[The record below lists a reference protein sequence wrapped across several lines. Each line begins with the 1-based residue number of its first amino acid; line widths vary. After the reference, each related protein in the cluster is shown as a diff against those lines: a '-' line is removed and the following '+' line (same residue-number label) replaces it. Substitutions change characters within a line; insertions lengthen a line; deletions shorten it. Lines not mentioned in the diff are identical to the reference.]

1 MARALKKVEGM
12 NVIPLIDI
20 VLVLLAIVLTLSTF
34 VANGQIKL
42 DLPHASSS
50 TKVPLKSID
59 ISVDASGAMFWDGQ
73 KLTKEEITSKIS
85 TVTSQ
90 DTVSVRGDVKS
101 AFGDFV
107 FIMDALKKQGVTK
120 ISIITKPTKG

>member
-1 MARALKKVEGM
+1 MSRALKKVEGM

-42 DLPHASSS
+42 DLPQASSS

-59 ISVDASGAMFWDGQ
+59 ISVDASGVMFWDGQ
-73 KLTKEEITSKIS
+73 KLTKEEVAAKAS
-85 TVTSQ
+85 TVTPQ
-90 DTVSVRGDVKS
+90 DTVSIRGDTKS

-107 FIMDALKKQGVTK
+107 FVMDTLKKQGVTK
-120 ISIITKPTKG
+120 ISIITKPAKG

>member
-1 MARALKKVEGM
+1 MSRALKKVEGM

-42 DLPHASSS
+42 DLPQASSS

-59 ISVDASGAMFWDGQ
+59 ISVDAGGVMFWDGQ
-73 KLTKEEITSKIS
+73 KLTREEIAVKAS
-85 TVTSQ
+85 TVSPQ
-90 DTVSVRGDVKS
+90 DTVSIRGDTKS

-107 FIMDALKKQGVTK
+107 FVMDILKKQGVTK
-120 ISIITKPTKG
+120 ISIITKPAKG

>member
-34 VANGQIKL
+34 VANGQIKI
-42 DLPHASSS
+42 DLPHASG
-50 TKVPLKSID
+50 TAKVALKSIE
-59 ISVDASGAMFWDGQ
+59 ISIDAGGVMFWDGQ
-73 KLTKEEITSKIS
+73 KLTKEEVASKIS
-85 TVTSQ
+85 MVTAQ
-90 DTVSVRGDVKS
+90 DTVSVRGDTKS

-120 ISIITKPTKG
+120 ISIITKPTKS

>member
-1 MARALKKVEGM
+1 MSRALKKVEGM

-42 DLPHASSS
+42 DLPQASSN
-50 TKVPLKSID
+50 TQAPLKNID
-59 ISVDASGAMFWDGQ
+59 ISVDASGAMFWGGQ
-73 KLTKEEITSKIS
+73 RLTKEEIAAKAVAITP
-85 TVTSQ
+85 Q
-90 DTVSVRGDVKS
+90 DTVSIRGDTKS

-107 FIMDALKKQGVTK
+107 FVMDILKKQGVTK
-120 ISIITKPTKG
+120 ISIITKPTKS

>member
-73 KLTKEEITSKIS
+73 KLTKEEIASKIS

-90 DTVSVRGDVKS
+90 DTVSIRGDVKS

>member
-1 MARALKKVEGM
+1 MSRALKKVEGM

-42 DLPHASSS
+42 DLPQASSS

-59 ISVDASGAMFWDGQ
+59 ISVDAGGVMFWDGQ
-73 KLTKEEITSKIS
+73 KLTREEIAIKAS
-85 TVTSQ
+85 TVSPQ
-90 DTVSVRGDVKS
+90 DTVSIRGDTKS

-107 FIMDALKKQGVTK
+107 FVMDILKKQGVTK
-120 ISIITKPTKG
+120 ISIITKPAKG